1 MKAHCSKASP
11 VTGQM
16 PFKRV
21 RKQSSPLAI
30 RKSYL
35 PFGQPNFSEKE
46 IAAVTKVLRSG
57 WVGMG
62 AETLEFEKELAAFLD
77 VPHVVTVNSCTS
89 ALFLSLLMAG
99 VGPGDEVICPSM
111 TWCSTA
117 NAAIYLGAVPVFA
130 DIDVETWS
138 VTPQAIRE
146 KLTTKTKAVVVV
158 HFGGLAVDV
167 EAIREVVPVGV
178 EIIEDAAHAFGS
190 RFVNGRYVGTSGNL
204 TCFSFYANKN
214 LSTGEGGAVALYD
227 DECADRIRSLRQH
240 GLPLD
245 AWKRFTHPQ
254 ILLTNELHHLGYK
267 MNYTDLHAAIGRAQ
281 LSRFLEMAA
290 MRTQVAQYYVD
301 ALGEMIPA
309 VRWQKGC
316 TDPYHARHLFVVQL
330 PLDRLSGSR
339 NDVVLALR
347 ARNIGAA
354 IHYAP
359 LHRMPL
365 YCGQSQPPALPFT
378 DAVTESALTLPISAK
393 MTLRDAAYVAGQFMS
408 ILEGYTKT
416 EV

>member
-1 MKAHCSKASP
+1 MKAHRSKASQ
-11 VTGQM
+11 VTRQAS
-16 PFKRV
+16 FKRV
-21 RKQSSPLAI
+21 RKHPSPVAI
-30 RKSYL
+30 RKNYL
-35 PFGQPNFSEKE
+35 PFGQPNFSAKE
-46 IAAVTKVLRSG
+46 IDAVVKVLRSG
-57 WVGMG
+57 WIGMG
-62 AETLEFEKELAAFLD
+62 AETLAFEKELAAFLD

-130 DIDVETWS
+130 DLDVETWS
-138 VTPQAIRE
+138 VTPQTIRE
-146 KLTTKTKAVVVV
+146 KLTGKTKAVVIV

-167 EAIREVVPVGV
+167 EAIRRVVPAGV
-178 EIIEDAAHAFGS
+178 AIIEDAAHAFGS

-227 DECADRIRSLRQH
+227 DEYADRIRSLRQH

-267 MNYTDLHAAIGRAQ
+267 MNYTDLQAVIGRAQ
-281 LSRFLEMAA
+281 LSRFQEMADTRA
-290 MRTQVAQYYVD
+290 QVVQYYVD
-301 ALGEMIPA
+301 ALGETIPR

-316 TDPYHARHLFVVQL
+316 TDPSHARHRFVVQL
-330 PLDRLSGSR
+330 PLAQLSGSR

-347 ARNIGAA
+347 ARNIGAS

-365 YCGQSQPPALPFT
+365 YCGKNRPPALPFT
-378 DAVTESALTLPISAK
+378 EVLADSALTLPISAN
-393 MTLRDAAYVAGQFMS
+393 MTLRDADYVVGQFMS
-408 ILEGYTKT
+408 ILEGYCKR
-416 EV
+416 EA

>member
-1 MKAHCSKASP
+1 MNPHRSKVTY
-11 VTGQM
+11 VTGQEPSKRARKH
-16 PFKRV
+16 PF
-21 RKQSSPLAI
+21 PLAI

-35 PFGQPNFSEKE
+35 PFGQPNFSAKE
-46 IAAVTKVLRSG
+46 IAAVVKVLRSG

-62 AETLEFEKELAAFLD
+62 AETLAFEKELATFLD

-117 NAAIYLGAVPVFA
+117 NAAIYLGAVPIFA
-130 DIDVETWS
+130 DIDIETWS
-138 VTPQAIRE
+138 VTPQTIRE
-146 KLTTKTKAVVVV
+146 KLTVKTKAIVVV
-158 HFGGLAVDV
+158 HFGGLAMDV
-167 EAIREVVPVGV
+167 EAIRRVVPVGV
-178 EIIEDAAHAFGS
+178 AIIEDAAHAFGS

-227 DECADRIRSLRQH
+227 DEYADRIRSLRQH

-254 ILLTNELHHLGYK
+254 TLLTNELHHLGYK

-281 LSRFLEMAA
+281 LSRFLEMAG
-290 MRTQVAQYYVD
+290 MRTQVAQCYVD

-330 PLDRLSGSR
+330 PLERLSGSR

-365 YCGQSQPPALPFT
+365 YCGQNRPPALPFT
-378 DAVTESALTLPISAK
+378 DAVADSALTLPISAN
-393 MTLRDAAYVAGQFMS
+393 MTLRDADYVASQFMS
-408 ILEGYTKT
+408 ILEGYRKT
-416 EV
+416 EE

>member
-1 MKAHCSKASP
+1 MKAHRSKASQ
-11 VTGQM
+11 VAEQV

-21 RKQSSPLAI
+21 RKHPSPLVV

-35 PFGQPNFSEKE
+35 PFGQPNFTSKE

-62 AETLEFEKELAAFLD
+62 SETLVFEKELAAFLD

-89 ALFLSLLMAG
+89 ALFLSLLTAG

-117 NAAIYLGAVPVFA
+117 NAALYLGAVPVFA
-130 DIDVETWS
+130 DIDAGTWS
-138 VTPQAIRE
+138 VTPETIRE
-146 KLTTKTKAVVVV
+146 KLTEKTKAVVVV
-158 HFGGLAVDV
+158 HFGGLAVDI
-167 EAIREVVPVGV
+167 EAIRQAIPAGTV
-178 EIIEDAAHAFGS
+178 IIEDAAHAFGS
-190 RFVNGRYVGTSGNL
+190 RFANGRHVGTSRNL

-227 DECADRIRSLRQH
+227 DEHADRIRSLRQH

-245 AWKRFTHPQ
+245 AWRRFTNPQ
-254 ILLTNELHHLGYK
+254 TLLTNELVHLGYK
-267 MNYTDLHAAIGRAQ
+267 MNYTDLQAAIGRAQ
-281 LSRFLEMAA
+281 LSRINEMAEIRA
-290 MRTQVAQYYVD
+290 QVAECYVE
-301 ALGEMIPA
+301 ALREMVPA

-330 PLDRLSGSR
+330 PLERLSGSR
-339 NDVVLALR
+339 DDVVLALR

-365 YCGQSQPPALPFT
+365 YCGQSRPPALPFT
-378 DAVTESALTLPISAK
+378 EAVAQSALTLPISGN
-393 MTLRDAAYVAGQFMS
+393 MTLRDADYVAGQFMS
-408 ILEGYTKT
+408 ILEGFRKT
-416 EV
+416 